1 MSTGSV
7 NQKATWTVA
16 RVNALRHLDVE
27 LRKWPR
33 RGWIAI
39 AWGVTLALIGVAQR
53 PTTDIDGYQGGS
65 AAFWSLLILG
75 GVIALFGVRRLALYR
90 STRRRQPEIAAV
102 AQWCDDAG
110 PRVITTLLDGGPRL
124 GKDLPVSGDAAL
136 GDAWQV
142 GTFGAGHP
150 LLAVG
155 VLAVSG
161 LVNGLSYVKNRSEN
175 KRKQA
180 VLTAEYQLFTAD
192 RLTTLRGRYA
202 QSRSITA
209 QRRTT
214 LIELTDWALALLP
227 AQPVSLEK
235 GTAPPS

>member
-102 AQWCDDAG
+102 AQWCDDAQYHRST
-110 PRVITTLLDGGPRL
+110 PD
-124 GKDLPVSGDAAL
+124 DA
-136 GDAWQV
+136 
-142 GTFGAGHP
+142 H
-150 LLAVG
+150 
-155 VLAVSG
+155 
-161 LVNGLSYVKNRSEN
+161 R
-175 KRKQA
+175 
-180 VLTAEYQLFTAD
+180 AD
-192 RLTTLRGRYA
+192 RLGARAAARPARVAGEGHSAAILTRACLVSAVSQTHRVPLSLATRPAYDNV
-202 QSRSITA
+202 ITR
-209 QRRTT
+209 QRQ
-214 LIELTDWALALLP
+214 L
-227 AQPVSLEK
+227 SGK
-235 GTAPPS
+235 